1 MAYTHILRWYQYSHK
16 EKQSFHSYFNKA
28 DDNQQKKDFSSL
40 HIFWWNYEA
49 VCGVSTVK
57 TKGVAHRHTP
67 HVQLAGTYIPIYLLP
82 TSFLGEQRTISKG
95 PIYYP
100 DRMHNFSFH
109 SLRLPNY
116 DNSSFVHKYVPT
128 SHIWTTDLWLA
139 VALK

>member
-1 MAYTHILRWYQYSHK
+1 MGWYQYSHK
-16 EKQSFHSYFNKA
+16 EKQSFHYFNKT
-28 DDNQQKKDFSSL
+28 DDNQQKNDFSFL
-40 HIFWWNYEA
+40 YIFWWNYEA

-57 TKGVAHRHTP
+57 TKGVAHRHT
-67 HVQLAGTYIPIYLLP
+67 HHTCNLQVHTYLYTYLLP

-109 SLRLPNY
+109 SLLLPNY